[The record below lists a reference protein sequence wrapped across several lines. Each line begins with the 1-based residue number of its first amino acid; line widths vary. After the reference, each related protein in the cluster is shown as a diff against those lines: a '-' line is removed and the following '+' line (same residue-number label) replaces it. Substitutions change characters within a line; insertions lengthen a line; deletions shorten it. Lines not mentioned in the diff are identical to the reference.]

1 MPFILN
7 YTIYKIFHMHI
18 KVISSSEFSHYFK
31 LTLGSVNML
40 LGSKGS
46 K

>member
-7 YTIYKIFHMHI
+7 YTIFKIFHMHI

-31 LTLGSVNML
+31 LESGGVNML
-40 LGSKGS
+40 FGSKG
-46 K
+46 